1 MIKRQLR
8 LPLERGKF
16 FMLDLLQF
24 IDSPDIREYNRDTC
38 FTPAEWAVLVSRSMK
53 RSVEEKIEALQYLAN

>member
-1 MIKRQLR
+1 
-8 LPLERGKF
+8 
-16 FMLDLLQF
+16 MLDLLQF